1 MEFKGKNV
9 IVTGG
14 LRGIGKSILLGF
26 ASEGAN
32 VIAFDLIDENL
43 NETKIEV
50 EKFKVSFDY
59 FKVDVSNLSQ
69 VEKTVEEVIKKYEN
83 IDFLINNAGI
93 TKDNLL
99 ISMSEEEWDKVISVN
114 LKGTF
119 NCSKSV
125 VKYMIKK
132 RSGVIINIS
141 SVIGI
146 MGNKGQANYAAS
158 KAGIIGL
165 TKSLAKEVGS
175 RNVRVNAI
183 APGFIETDMTKKLP
197 EDVVKEYAKL
207 IPLGRVGKP
216 EDVANLC
223 LFLSSNRASYITG
236 QVIHCDGGML
246 M

>member
-14 LRGIGKSILLGF
+14 LRGIGKSISLSF

-32 VIAFDLIDENL
+32 VIVFDLIDDNL
-43 NETKIEV
+43 QEIKKEI
-50 EKFKVSFDY
+50 EKFGVSFEY
-59 FKVDVSNLSQ
+59 FKVDVSSFSMVEQ
-69 VEKTVEEVIKKYEN
+69 VVEEVMKKYEN

-99 ISMSEEEWDKVISVN
+99 ISMTEEEWDKVIAVN

-132 RSGVIINIS
+132 RKGVITNIS

-146 MGNKGQANYAAS
+146 MGNKGQSNYAAS
-158 KAGIIGL
+158 KAGIIGF

-197 EDVVKEYAKL
+197 EEVIKEYAKL
-207 IPLGRVGKP
+207 IPLGRMGIP

-223 LFLSSNRASYITG
+223 LFLSSEKASYITG

>member
-14 LRGIGKSILLGF
+14 LRGIGKSISLSF

-32 VIAFDLIDENL
+32 VIVFDLIDDNL
-43 NETKIEV
+43 NETKSEI
-50 EKFKVSFDY
+50 EKFGVSFEY
-59 FKVDVSNLSQ
+59 YKVDVSSFSR
-69 VEKTVEEVIKKYEN
+69 VEETVEEVIKKFEN

-99 ISMSEEEWDKVISVN
+99 ISMTEEEWDKVISVN

-132 RSGVIINIS
+132 RKGVITNIS

-146 MGNKGQANYAAS
+146 MGNKGQSNYAAS
-158 KAGIIGL
+158 KAGIIGF

-197 EDVVKEYAKL
+197 EEVIREYAKL
-207 IPLGRVGKP
+207 IPLGRMGKP
-216 EDVANLC
+216 EDVANVC
-223 LFLSSNRASYITG
+223 LFLSSEKASYITG

>member
-14 LRGIGKSILLGF
+14 LRGIGKSISLSF

-32 VIAFDLIDENL
+32 VIVFDLIDDNL
-43 NETKIEV
+43 QEMKKEI
-50 EKFKVSFDY
+50 EKFGVSFEY
-59 FKVDVSNLSQ
+59 FKVDVSSFSMVEQ
-69 VEKTVEEVIKKYEN
+69 VVEEVMKKYEN

-99 ISMSEEEWDKVISVN
+99 ISMTEEEWDKVIAVN

-132 RSGVIINIS
+132 RKGVITNIS

-146 MGNKGQANYAAS
+146 MGNKGQSNYAAS
-158 KAGIIGL
+158 KAGIIGF

-197 EDVVKEYAKL
+197 EEVIKEYAKL
-207 IPLGRVGKP
+207 IPLGRMGIP

-223 LFLSSNRASYITG
+223 LFLSSEKASYITG

>member
-207 IPLGRVGKP
+207 IPLGRMGKP

-223 LFLSSNRASYITG
+223 LFLSSDKASYITG

>member
-14 LRGIGKSILLGF
+14 LRGIGKSISLSF

-32 VIAFDLIDENL
+32 VIVFDLIDDNL
-43 NETKIEV
+43 QEAKNDI
-50 EKFKVSFDY
+50 EKFGVSFEY
-59 FKVDVSNLSQ
+59 FKVDVSCFSK
-69 VEKTVEEVIKKYEN
+69 VEETVEEVIKKYEN

-99 ISMSEEEWDKVISVN
+99 ISMTEEEWDKVIAVN

-132 RSGVIINIS
+132 RKGVITNIS

-146 MGNKGQANYAAS
+146 MGNKGQSNYSAS
-158 KAGIIGL
+158 KAGIIGF

-197 EDVVKEYAKL
+197 EEIVKDYAKL
-207 IPLGRVGKP
+207 IPLGRMGKP

-223 LFLSSNRASYITG
+223 LFLSSEKASYITG

>member
-14 LRGIGKSILLGF
+14 IKGIGKSIALNF
-26 ASEGAN
+26 AKEGAD
-32 VIAFDLIDENL
+32 IIIFDMIEEGKEELKGLAENYG
-43 NETKIEV
+43 V
-50 EKFKVSFDY
+50 KFEY
-59 FKVDVSNLSQ
+59 FKVDVSNYSE
-69 VEKTVEEVIKKYEN
+69 VEKVVDLLIEKYQK

-99 ISMSEEEWDKVISVN
+99 ISMQENDWDKVISVN

-119 NCSKSV
+119 NCSKNV

-132 RSGVIINIS
+132 RYGSIVNIS

-146 MGNKGQANYAAS
+146 MGNKGQSNYAAS
-158 KAGIIGL
+158 KAGIIGF
-165 TKSLAKEVGS
+165 TKSLAKEVGL
-175 RNVRVNAI
+175 RNIRVNAI
-183 APGFIETDMTKKLP
+183 APGFIETDMTKVLP
-197 EDVVKEYAKL
+197 QEVINEYSRL
-207 IPLGRVGKP
+207 IPMGRMGKP
-216 EDVANLC
+216 DDVANLS
-223 LFLSSNRASYITG
+223 LFLCSERSSYITG

>member
-26 ASEGAN
+26 ASKGAN
-32 VIAFDLIDENL
+32 VIVFDLIDENL
-43 NETKIEV
+43 NETKSEV
-50 EKFKVSFDY
+50 EKFGVSFDY
-59 FKVDVSNLSQ
+59 FKVDVSNFSQ
-69 VEKTVEEVIKKYEN
+69 VEKVVEEIIKKYEK
-83 IDFLINNAGI
+83 IDFLVNNAGI

-197 EDVVKEYAKL
+197 EEVVKEYAKL
-207 IPLGRVGKP
+207 IPLGRMGKP

-223 LFLSSNRASYITG
+223 LFLSSDKASYITG

>member
-14 LRGIGKSILLGF
+14 LRGIGKSISLSF

-32 VIAFDLIDENL
+32 VIVFDLIDENL
-43 NETKIEV
+43 QETKNEI
-50 EKFKVSFDY
+50 EKFGVSFEY
-59 FKVDVSNLSQ
+59 FKVDVSSFSK
-69 VEKTVEEVIKKYEN
+69 VEEAVEEVMKKYEN
-83 IDFLINNAGI
+83 VDFLINNAGI

-132 RSGVIINIS
+132 RKGVITNIS

-146 MGNKGQANYAAS
+146 MGNKGQSNYAAS
-158 KAGIIGL
+158 KAGIIGF

-197 EDVVKEYAKL
+197 EEVIKEYAKL
-207 IPLGRVGKP
+207 IPLGRMGKP

-223 LFLSSNRASYITG
+223 LFLSSEKASYITG

>member
-14 LRGIGKSILLGF
+14 LRGIGKSISLSF

-32 VIAFDLIDENL
+32 VIVFDLIDDNL
-43 NETKIEV
+43 QEIKKEI
-50 EKFKVSFDY
+50 EKFGVSFEY
-59 FKVDVSNLSQ
+59 FKVDVSIFSMVEQ
-69 VEKTVEEVIKKYEN
+69 VVEEVMKKYEN

-99 ISMSEEEWDKVISVN
+99 ISMTEEEWDKVIAVN

-132 RSGVIINIS
+132 RKGVITNIS

-146 MGNKGQANYAAS
+146 MGNKGQSNYAAS
-158 KAGIIGL
+158 KAGIIGF

-175 RNVRVNAI
+175 RNIRVNAI

-197 EDVVKEYAKL
+197 EEVIKEYAKL
-207 IPLGRVGKP
+207 IPLGRMGIP

-223 LFLSSNRASYITG
+223 LFLSSEKASYITG

>member
-14 LRGIGKSILLGF
+14 LRGIGKSISLSF

-32 VIAFDLIDENL
+32 VIVFDLIDDNL
-43 NETKIEV
+43 QETKNEI
-50 EKFKVSFDY
+50 EKFGVSFEY
-59 FKVDVSNLSQ
+59 FKVDVSSFSKVEQ
-69 VEKTVEEVIKKYEN
+69 VVEDVIKKYEN

-99 ISMSEEEWDKVISVN
+99 ISMTEEEWDKVIAVN

-132 RSGVIINIS
+132 RKGVITNIS

-146 MGNKGQANYAAS
+146 MGNKGQSNYAAS
-158 KAGIIGL
+158 KAGIIGF

-197 EDVVKEYAKL
+197 EEVIKEYAKL
-207 IPLGRVGKP
+207 IPLGRMGKP
-216 EDVANLC
+216 EDVASLC
-223 LFLSSNRASYITG
+223 LFLSSEKASYITG